1 MWRGLGRGSVCGALI
16 GFGFGPDVNIG
27 AAVGVGRVGVGAVS
41 RSGSVFGVVGRGR
54 ADYIGE
60 VRGGRGGADLRRL
73 LLGLRPLGLLLL
85 GLRLRGLLLLDLLLR
100 PRCIHASVKCGQYF
114 YTACFTSP
122 AYAQRS
128 HWVYTCAVCFNVLM
142 CCRCLL
148 AGSLL

>member
-60 VRGGRGGADLRRL
+60 VRGAGVGRTCGVCFSAFVPLVSCSSVFASAVFCSLISVCGHGAYTQVKRRVWAVL
-73 LLGLRPLGLLLL
+73 LHCML
-85 GLRLRGLLLLDLLLR
+85 
-100 PRCIHASVKCGQYF
+100 
-114 YTACFTSP
+114 TSP
-122 AYAQRS
+122 AYAQQS
-128 HWVYTCAVCFNVLM
+128 HWVCTVISLCAC
-142 CCRCLL
+142 
-148 AGSLL
+148 